1 NTLTH
6 AVTELRNALG
16 DDARNP
22 SFIETI
28 HRRGYRLIAPVEPAV
43 PDGAAISKVARFP
56 VPERA
61 EERSPYPGLAAFT
74 EADAEFFFGRE
85 DEVAKMWR
93 KLTSRRLLAVI
104 GPSGVGKS
112 SFLRAG
118 VIPARPE
125 GWGVLVCQP
134 GEAPFAALARAL
146 VPEFA
151 GDIEA
156 TAQLVDIRDGD
167 RAVAMVSRWRDRY
180 GQALLILDQF
190 EELFTLNPPET
201 QERFA
206 TTLRRLVDDADV
218 HVLLSLRDDFLHRCH
233 KQRPL
238 VPVFEDLTPVGQPDT
253 EALVRALIEPARR
266 LGFEFEDA
274 DLPREMASEVEGE
287 RSALPLLAFAVARL
301 WDERETE
308 SRTLTQDAYDEIGG
322 VGGALGQHAE
332 ATLKAVGDERMPIVR
347 EIFRN
352 LVTAEGTRAVREW
365 SELLSVF
372 PGSRR
377 TDADTVLR
385 RLVDS
390 RLLTSFEE
398 EEIEGDGRR
407 RVEVVHESLLT
418 SWPRLVRWQTQDA
431 DAAQL
436 RDELR
441 QAARTW
447 DDHDRTND
455 LLWTGSTY
463 REFELWRERYPGGL
477 TEIEEAFAAAM
488 SHHAKRR
495 KRRRR
500 ILAASV
506 LAIVVAVAVVFGT
519 LWRRSVQETRRAE
532 AAKLLALAEVQIDEG
547 PTEALAYATASLEL
561 SDTHEARRFAVRAL
575 AAGPPLRILA
585 LEPYSDAQFAVPAF
599 SPDGQWLA
607 LAGLVTE
614 DVLVFSENG
623 GQPIVLGGHAVSAA
637 NPIQCAWTGDGL
649 LVTAHQTEQR
659 VRLWS
664 IPEGRVVRTI
674 EFEGPAYWVGG
685 ERHLLAEVGPG
696 AYGQP
701 GPTQL
706 LRWRLPDGEAEHLG
720 WFDMGTLGFRTSG
733 FDPNGKFWVYSKG
746 DRVCSRPLPETP
758 GTADAVIA
766 RHSSDGASV
775 GKWPRPQGFFSS
787 ASGGEIILWEG
798 PDGASAPGRHLRK
811 LETESNQLQPDATG
825 SWALERLTE
834 GAGLQL
840 WSIGGLMGARP
851 LTLLRS
857 SPWYMAGTDFH
868 PDRSW

>member
-1 NTLTH
+1 
-6 AVTELRNALG
+6 
-16 DDARNP
+16 
-22 SFIETI
+22 
-28 HRRGYRLIAPVEPAV
+28 
-43 PDGAAISKVARFP
+43 
-56 VPERA
+56 
-61 EERSPYPGLAAFT
+61 
-74 EADAEFFFGRE
+74 
-85 DEVAKMWR
+85 
-93 KLTSRRLLAVI
+93 
-104 GPSGVGKS
+104 
-112 SFLRAG
+112 
-118 VIPARPE
+118 RPE

-151 GDIEA
+151 GDIDA

-180 GQALLILDQF
+180 GQALLIVDQF
-190 EELFTLNPPET
+190 EELFTLNPSDT
-201 QERFA
+201 QTVFSEF
-206 TTLRRLVDDADV
+206 LRRLVDDAEV
-218 HVLLSLRDDFLHRCH
+218 HVLLAMRDDFLYKCH
-233 KQRPL
+233 HYEPLRPIFDAL
-238 VPVFEDLTPVGQPDT
+238 MPLEQPNADSLRL
-253 EALVRALIEPARR
+253 ALVEPAGR
-266 LGFEFEDA
+266 LGFAFDNEE
-274 DLPREMASEVEGE
+274 LPGEMIAQVEGE
-287 RSALPLLAFAVARL
+287 RGALPMLAFAVARL
-301 WDERETE
+301 WEKRDREK
-308 SRTLTQDAYDEIGG
+308 RILTNRAYEEIGG

-332 ATLKAVGDERMPIVR
+332 ATLKAIGDERLPIVR

-352 LVTAEGTRAVREW
+352 LVTAEGTRAVREAG
-365 SELLSVF
+365 ELLSVF
-372 PGSRR
+372 SEAER
-377 TDADTVLR
+377 TDAEAVLR
-385 RLVDS
+385 RLVDA

-398 EEIEGDGRR
+398 EEVEGGGRR

-436 RDELR
+436 RDQLR

-447 DDHDRTND
+447 DEHDRTDD

-506 LAIVVAVAVVFGT
+506 VALAVVVASVFGV

-547 PTEALAYATASLEL
+547 PTEALAFATASLEL
-561 SDTHEARRFAVRAL
+561 TDTHEARRFAVRAL
-575 AAGPPLRILA
+575 AAGPPLRVLA
-585 LEPYSDAQFAVPAF
+585 LEAFSYAQFAVPAF
-599 SPDGQWLA
+599 SPDGKWLA
-607 LAGLVTE
+607 VAGLATE
-614 DVLVFSENG
+614 DVLVFGENG
-623 GQPIVLGGHAVSAA
+623 GQPIILGGHAVSAA

-659 VRLWS
+659 VRVWS
-664 IPEGRVVRTI
+664 VPEGRVLRTI
-674 EFEGPAYWVGG
+674 EFEGPTYWLGG

-706 LRWRLPDGEAEHLG
+706 LRWELPDGEAEHVG
-720 WFDMGTLGFRTSG
+720 WFDMASLGIWSSG

-746 DRVCSRPLPETP
+746 DRVYSRALPETP
-758 GTADAVIA
+758 GMADAVIA

-787 ASGGEIILWEG
+787 GRGGEIILWKG
-798 PDGASAPGRHLRK
+798 PEGASAPGRLLRK
-811 LETESNQLQPDATG
+811 LETASGQLLPDATASAVEYWRPDGGEAPDAPAQFTVVHGRYGLPPG
-825 SWALERLTE
+825 SVVGR
-834 GAGLQL
+834 GHNRQ
-840 WSIGGLMGARP
+840 
-851 LTLLRS
+851 RS
-857 SPWYMAGTDFH
+857 
-868 PDRSW
+868 